1 MIPREEPVALA
12 AQAYDVPIWRKLT
25 LTFEEAAAYS
35 GLGVNKLRV
44 LASVDGCSFVIK
56 NGTHALIKREAL
68 EEFLNY
74 TNAI

>member
-1 MIPREEPVALA
+1 MA